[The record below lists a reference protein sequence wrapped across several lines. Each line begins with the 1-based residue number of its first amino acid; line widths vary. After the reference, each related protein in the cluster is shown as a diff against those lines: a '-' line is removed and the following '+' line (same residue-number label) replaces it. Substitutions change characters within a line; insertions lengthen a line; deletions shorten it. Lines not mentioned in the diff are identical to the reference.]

1 MRVAAFDLGI
11 RNLAFCVVDV
21 SGSDFS
27 IQTWDNYDLIAGSD
41 SQTASRCECGGP
53 PSWTDKTNK
62 IICKRCAKKNK
73 LACLPITTI
82 NVNTLKK
89 LAKQEQWSGFST
101 QSKKED
107 YINEAKNRYVMPYV
121 KQKGAGRGQ
130 IDLAQILTA
139 VNLFLDSRLALF
151 SECTFIRIENQPV
164 FDNPTMK
171 SVQIILY
178 TLLTHRLLKEH
189 GWNGLVQFVH
199 ASKKTE
205 EEKIAVETAGGDYK
219 ARKHIAEMMVLKKL
233 PPGKWCDFFCS
244 RKKRSDLADAFLMCL
259 R

>member
-11 RNLAFCVVDV
+11 RNLAYCIADV

-27 IQTWDNYDLIAGSD
+27 IQVWDNYDLIAGSD

-53 PSWTDKTNK
+53 PSWVDKTNK
-62 IICKRCAKKNK
+62 IICKRCFKKNR
-73 LACLPITTI
+73 LLCLPITTI
-82 NVNTLKK
+82 NLNTLKE
-89 LAKQEQWSGFST
+89 LAKKEGWPGFSAK
-101 QSKKED
+101 SKKMD
-107 YINEAKNRYVMPYV
+107 YINEAKKRYIMPYV
-121 KQKGAGRGQ
+121 KPKGAGRGQ

-139 VNLFLDSRLALF
+139 INMFLDSRLALF
-151 SECTFIRIENQPV
+151 RECTIIRIENQPV

-178 TLLTHRLLKEH
+178 TLLTYRLLKEH
-189 GWNGLVQFVH
+189 NWGGSVHFVH

-205 EEKIAVETAGGDYK
+205 EEKNAVDNAGGDYK
-219 ARKHIAEMMVLKKL
+219 ARKDIAETMVLKKL
-233 PPGKWCDFFCS
+233 PPGKWYDFFS
-244 RKKRSDLADAFLMCL
+244 SKKKRSDLADAFLMCL